1 MNKQKRDRKIALL
14 GDMTHL
20 HMHTHTHKPT
30 YYSDHFIYMRWNE
43 YNFHSLYFIALSN
56 RTSHYLSACWLNLW
70 AAALALTKSTMADA
84 ESVSCTIAVKK
95 INVIQQNSLE
105 QPWQWIGSV
114 LKEHGAQLTKLSLTQ
129 CREVVFDCATLEG
142 RVYKQSPIHS

>member
-1 MNKQKRDRKIALL
+1 MLSSVSTTVNVFAGRHDTL
-14 GDMTHL
+14 
-20 HMHTHTHKPT
+20 THTHKPT

-43 YNFHSLYFIALSN
+43 YNFLYFIALST

-129 CREVVFDCATLEG
+129 CREVVFDCAISEG
-142 RVYKQSPIHS
+142 RAYKQSPIHS